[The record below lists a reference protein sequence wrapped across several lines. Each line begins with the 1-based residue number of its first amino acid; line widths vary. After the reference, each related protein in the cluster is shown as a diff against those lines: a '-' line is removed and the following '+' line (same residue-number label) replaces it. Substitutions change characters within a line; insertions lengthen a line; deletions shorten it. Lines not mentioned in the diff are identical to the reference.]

1 MRKIWR
7 RLTDPNYRAT
17 RRQIKQFQ
25 ASHGRGTP
33 IRYDGL
39 NPGDVVLD
47 IGGYQ
52 GEWAESMAAKYGVK
66 VYVFEPHPKFAK
78 KLKSKFQNQPQIK
91 VFDFALGSADG
102 VICLSDNENA
112 SSALISSE
120 NSVMGT
126 LRAVAPALEAL
137 SLDTIAVAKINIE
150 GGEYDLL
157 PALYEA
163 GLLERI
169 ERLTIQFHKYSEQ
182 DISQREQIR
191 EKLNRSHSCTWCYPF
206 VWEEWHLRTLYDTI

>member
-7 RLTDPNYRAT
+7 RITDPSYRAT

-126 LRAVAPALEAL
+126 VRAVAPALEAL
-137 SLDTIAVAKINIE
+137 SLNTIAVAKINIE

-169 ERLTIQFHKYSEQ
+169 ERLTIQFHRYYAENEE
-182 DISQREQIR
+182 QREHIIGQ
-191 EKLNRSHSCTWCYPF
+191 LTQTHDCSWSYPF
-206 VWEEWHLRTLYDTI
+206 IWEEWQLRGLGH

>member
-126 LRAVAPALEAL
+126 VRAVAPALEAL
-137 SLDTIAVAKINIE
+137 SLNTIAVAKINIE

-169 ERLTIQFHKYSEQ
+169 ERLTIQFHRYYAENEE
-182 DISQREQIR
+182 QREHIIGQ
-191 EKLNRSHSCTWCYPF
+191 LTQTHDCSWSYPF
-206 VWEEWHLRTLYDTI
+206 IWEEWQLRGLGH